1 MDANMP
7 AKPTGFICMA
17 YLNMLPATQV
27 GFIKNLIRV
36 PRRIVKGFVR
46 CIGRTRDLL
55 KMLFKAGE
63 MFFSLGAC
71 RIFKI
76 RPLGIKSGALD
87 QLSKL

>member
-1 MDANMP
+1 MFAYYLGINCYYTYCPSDGYTREPMDEIHT
-7 AKPTGFICMA
+7 AKPTGSYMA

-55 KMLFKAGE
+55 KNAV
-63 MFFSLGAC
+63 
-71 RIFKI
+71 
-76 RPLGIKSGALD
+76 
-87 QLSKL
+87 